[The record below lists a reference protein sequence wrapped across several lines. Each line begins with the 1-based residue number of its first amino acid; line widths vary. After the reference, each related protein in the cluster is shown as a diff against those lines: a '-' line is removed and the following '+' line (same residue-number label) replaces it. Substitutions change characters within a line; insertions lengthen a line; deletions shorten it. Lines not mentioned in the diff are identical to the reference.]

1 MTERTT
7 VRLPPALTRS
17 LKRTAA
23 EEGTTM
29 TALLEEGA
37 RYVVEERRT
46 RKHSPRVMPRVSS
59 VSGPPMTGGVEAEIA
74 RIKLIQELD
83 DIDYVARMNRSS
95 Q

>member
-7 VRLPPALTRS
+7 VRLPPALARS

-37 RYVVEERRT
+37 RYVVEERKS
-46 RKHSPRVMPRVSS
+46 RKQKPRVAPRVSS
-59 VSGPPMTGGVEAEIA
+59 VSGPPMTGGAHAEIA
-74 RIKLIQELD
+74 RIKLVEELYD
-83 DIDYVARMNRSS
+83 LEYVSRMNRGFR
-95 Q
+95 